1 MVGFLN
7 QLVDILALE
16 WVIRL
21 WYAIVGLAAQLNCKS
36 LKEQFA
42 GTQLPSA
49 ERPETTQ
56 KYVEPRETMEKY
68 PTLSHVEVAQKEF
81 KSKSRDRVLGF
92 EGGITLKEKSGQP
105 SRVELQSKLNE
116 ANKQKHV
123 LTNRVDTV
131 QEENNALKSRMS
143 SVEDELNELNALK
156 KCSYNAF
163 QEMTL

>member
-56 KYVEPRETMEKY
+56 KY
-68 PTLSHVEVAQKEF
+68 VAQKEF